1 MKKINSEYGLNK
13 IVIYFLIKLLIQFN
27 LNIWNNLIEV
37 ENNKIN
43 LKLQTLLASNERY
56 NEKEEKFIAKGGC
69 GAI

>member
-1 MKKINSEYGLNK
+1 
-13 IVIYFLIKLLIQFN
+13 LIKLLIQFN

>member
-1 MKKINSEYGLNK
+1 M
-13 IVIYFLIKLLIQFN
+13 IQFN

-69 GAI
+69 EAI

>member
-1 MKKINSEYGLNK
+1 M
-13 IVIYFLIKLLIQFN
+13 IQFN

-43 LKLQTLLASNERY
+43 LKLQTLLVSNERY
-56 NEKEEKFIAKGGC
+56 NEKEEKSTAKGGC